1 MYRKVLFYLCLSLIV
16 FFSIIPQDVNSTLL
30 SGMRFTKSGFFLHV
44 FGYFVLSAL
53 ACQVFREHNIW
64 FVLSGIII
72 LGGIL
77 EIIQYALPTRT
88 FNIYDLLANLAGVL
102 VVVIKILFDQKRRSK
117 YGKNIII
124 EITTSL
130 QIVI

>member
-117 YGKNIII
+117 YGNC
-124 EITTSL
+124 
-130 QIVI
+130 